1 MSYIPA
7 GKMDSGAETPD
18 AAPAEVVETHQEAE
32 EKHFEPRGAFT
43 FVLLLLLF
51 YLAYYILM
59 YVQVFVQR
67 GG

>member
-1 MSYIPA
+1 MSDIPA
-7 GKMDSGAETPD
+7 DKTDSGAETPD
-18 AAPAEVVETHQEAE
+18 AAPTEVVETHQGAE

-51 YLAYYILM
+51 YLAYYIFI